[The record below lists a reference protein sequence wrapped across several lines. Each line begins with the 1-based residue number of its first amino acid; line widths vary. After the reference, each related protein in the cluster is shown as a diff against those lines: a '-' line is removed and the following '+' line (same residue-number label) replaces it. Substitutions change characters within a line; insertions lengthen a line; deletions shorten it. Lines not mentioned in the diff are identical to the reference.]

1 MGSFCT
7 FFPQGMHPSRWT
19 DDGGYSHI
27 FTFSVSEWETKLGVY
42 LRVRILAQSVDG
54 SAVGYTQG
62 YQLSLSKDEGLID
75 IGTLVPT
82 GLAFVW
88 FWL

>member
-1 MGSFCT
+1 MDSFCI
-7 FFPQGMHPSRWT
+7 FFRQGMHLSRWT

-27 FTFSVSEWETKLGVY
+27 FMFSASEWETKLGVY
-42 LRVRILAQSVDG
+42 LRVRILG